1 MLENYFCAP
10 KVLLRL
16 RTGLSGPYMDAFAD
30 ALETSGYSAEI
41 ATDYLR
47 IAAHLGHFLQ
57 RRKADL
63 PDTGADTLERFLRH
77 LPRCRCPQ
85 FEPRK
90 SDYNSR
96 CGVKRFHAHL
106 VQDKVCQPAATVD
119 APPLPEF
126 VVSFRDWYHQHR
138 GISER
143 TMVQYLRGASALM
156 EALGPD
162 PTRWDA
168 RQVRGFVLDC
178 AKQKGTS
185 SAQKAV
191 TVTRAFLRHL
201 IFQGKC
207 RADLDQAVPAVAH
220 WKLAALP
227 PCLSADE
234 LSRVIAA
241 CDGDSPSRLRDRAI
255 VLLLA
260 RLGLRAGDVAR
271 LRLTDIEWQSGT
283 MRVAGK
289 GRYEVRLPLPQEVGD
304 AILRYLECRSGVDH
318 TDHVFVR
325 NIAPFRRG
333 VSPCGISSVIKRAL
347 KRAGITAPSKGA
359 HLLRHTAATEMLRHG
374 VPLDRIGLVLRH
386 RSLHMTASY
395 AKVDTALLQQVSQPW
410 PEVQA

>member
-1 MLENYFCAP
+1 MLEKYFCTPRA
-10 KVLLRL
+10 LLRL
-16 RTGLSGPYMDAFAD
+16 RAGLSGPHMDTFAD
-30 ALETSGYSAEI
+30 ALGSAGYTVGV
-41 ATDYLR
+41 ATEYLN

-57 RRKADL
+57 RVKAD
-63 PDTGADTLERFLRH
+63 PSDIDADTLERFLRH

-85 FEPRK
+85 FGPRK
-90 SDYNSR
+90 ADHNAR
-96 CGVKRFHAHL
+96 CGVNRFYAHL
-106 VQDKVCQPAATVD
+106 VQSRVCQPATAVVQ
-119 APPLPEF
+119 PLPEL
-126 VVSFRDWYHQHR
+126 VVSFGDWYHQHR
-138 GISER
+138 GISKP
-143 TMVQYLRGASALM
+143 TMVQYVRGASALM

-162 PTRWDA
+162 PTQWDA

-185 SAQKAV
+185 SAQQAV
-191 TVTRAFLRHL
+191 TATRAFLRYL

-207 RADLDQAVPAVAH
+207 RAGLDQAVPAVAH

-283 MRVAGK
+283 VRVTGK
-289 GRYEVRLPLPQEVGD
+289 ARYEVRLPLPQEVGD
-304 AILRYLECRSGVDH
+304 ALLRYLEYRPQADR
-318 TDHVFVR
+318 TDSVFLR
-325 NIAPFRRG
+325 NIAPFRPG
-333 VSPCGISSVIKRAL
+333 ISPLAISSVVKRAL
-347 KRAGITAPSKGA
+347 KRAGIAAPSEGA

-374 VPLDRIGLVLRH
+374 VPLDQIGLVLRH
-386 RSLHMTASY
+386 RSLQMTASY